1 MRKFAFDA
9 LHSFWIVMAALVSV
23 GLVLEPIRVITLL
36 VWTFAVAGAV
46 AGVEAL
52 LVRRKGPRAPQPSN

>member
-23 GLVLEPIRVITLL
+23 GLLLEPIRVITLL
-36 VWTFAVAGAV
+36 VWTFAVAGA
-46 AGVEAL
+46 
-52 LVRRKGPRAPQPSN
+52 